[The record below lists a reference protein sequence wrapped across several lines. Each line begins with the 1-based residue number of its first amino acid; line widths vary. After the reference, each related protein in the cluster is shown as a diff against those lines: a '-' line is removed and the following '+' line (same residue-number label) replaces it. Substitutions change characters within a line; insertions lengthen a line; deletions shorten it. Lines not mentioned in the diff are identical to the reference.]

1 MQDIE
6 EGNAVS
12 IPRDLS
18 QNGLPLSYRYY
29 DPIYLNTVELM
40 KEDKS
45 DLFKL
50 RNSLGQ
56 QIYSEINQKYKFLEK
71 MGLKGT
77 LNKEYQKLT
86 FKYSIINKKER
97 NNINVADSVHTMGV
111 QRSNYLQIDTKLM
124 ADLHHNPH
132 KVKAMAAKLKRT
144 AIDKSGR
151 VIDEY
156 E

>member
-29 DPIYLNTVELM
+29 DQIYLNTVELM

-56 QIYSEINQKYKFLEK
+56 QIYSEIN
-71 MGLKGT
+71 
-77 LNKEYQKLT
+77 
-86 FKYSIINKKER
+86 
-97 NNINVADSVHTMGV
+97 
-111 QRSNYLQIDTKLM
+111 
-124 ADLHHNPH
+124 
-132 KVKAMAAKLKRT
+132 
-144 AIDKSGR
+144 
-151 VIDEY
+151 
-156 E
+156 